1 MKNLLLISILVLVIS
16 CHQNKKDTSLTQ
28 ESTNQ
33 FQAETQPQKIDSIIV
48 RKDEPETDA
57 AFQWEANQK
66 LEKLNSVFGDR
77 LPDYFGGGYIDK
89 NGGLVL
95 NIKGDLNSG
104 KEKILK
110 IIDGENVHFTSKK
123 FSKKELDG
131 VMDKLNAFYT
141 NPANK
146 KMLDN
151 FIGASVKE
159 IENYVEVE
167 LFDISPEKQ
176 KEFRQKVVD
185 SEALRFK
192 KGKGR
197 MVNQ

>member
-1 MKNLLLISILVLVIS
+1 MIL
-16 CHQNKKDTSLTQ
+16 K
-28 ESTNQ
+28 E
-33 FQAETQPQKIDSIIV
+33 
-48 RKDEPETDA
+48 EPEADA

-66 LEKLNSVFGDR
+66 LEKLQSTFGAKI
-77 LPDYFGGGYIDK
+77 PDYFGGGYIDEK
-89 NGGLVL
+89 GDLVI
-95 NIKGDLNSG
+95 NIKGDLKSG
-104 KEKILK
+104 KSKILK

-123 FSKKELDG
+123 FSKAQLNE
-131 VMDKLNAFYT
+131 VMDKLNTFYN

-151 FIGASVKE
+151 FIGASLKE
-159 IENYVEVE
+159 IENFVEVE

-176 KEFRQKVVD
+176 QEFRMKVVN